1 MRSKRDV
8 RSERRDVEKSCSV
21 TSVEDRSRIK
31 HRILVILTQHSRD
44 SSRPNVPSPKLVGM
58 SPPAAAAAAAW
69 RTYCGVLRKGA
80 WEAAL
85 LGRLVMGPPAP
96 PRVDAIAPAC
106 CRCRF
111 SNHNSRGFLSI
122 SFHVYEL
129 ESIII

>member
-44 SSRPNVPSPKLVGM
+44 SSRPSVVPSPKLVGM
-58 SPPAAAAAAAW
+58 SPPAAAAAAAAW

-80 WEAAL
+80 
-85 LGRLVMGPPAP
+85 
-96 PRVDAIAPAC
+96 
-106 CRCRF
+106 
-111 SNHNSRGFLSI
+111 
-122 SFHVYEL
+122 
-129 ESIII
+129 